1 VRDAP
6 RLFISAEEDV
16 FTVTLLRVIVTR
28 EEPPVPAVDAVPLET
43 VPGPS
48 GTVTL
53 AEPGVL
59 GS

>member
-1 VRDAP
+1 MVL
-6 RLFISAEEDV
+6 RLLCAAV
-16 FTVTLLRVIVTR
+16 LTVTLLRMIVTR
-28 EEPPVPAVDAVPLET
+28 EEPPVPAVEAVPLET